1 MARTVEAT
9 KGKIASMSKLKEG
22 DRVRVKVRP
31 VTEEDR
37 KVHMFFEHMQGLEGE
52 ISNYYNKDEIAVT
65 VDLETLVDIPKDVHK
80 IATDRIRDKFAE
92 NTSEEIKKLLSKE
105 EKSFTPHYVLLV
117 REQDLE
123 KI

>member
-1 MARTVEAT
+1 MVEVT
-9 KGKIASMSKLKEG
+9 KGKINRMAKLQEG

-52 ISNYYNKDEIAVT
+52 VSNYYNKDEVAVT
-65 VDLETLVDIPKDVHK
+65 VDLGTLIDIPQDVHK

-92 NTSEEIKKLLSKE
+92 NTSEEVKKLLTKE
-105 EKSFTPHYVLLV
+105 EKAFTPHYVLLV